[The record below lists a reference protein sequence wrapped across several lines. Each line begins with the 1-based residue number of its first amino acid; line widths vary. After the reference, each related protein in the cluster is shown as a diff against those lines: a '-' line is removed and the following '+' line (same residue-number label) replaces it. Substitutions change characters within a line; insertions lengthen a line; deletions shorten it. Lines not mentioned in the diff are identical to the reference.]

1 VARRSGLGRGLDA
14 ILPAEG
20 AAPPAPESVP
30 TEEQTTVGVQT
41 VPIDAVHPN
50 RYQPRKHFDDESLAE
65 LTASIALVGVL
76 QPVLVRPVEGGYEL
90 VAGER
95 RWRAARAAGLTDI
108 PALVR
113 ETDDQAALAQAVVE
127 NVQRA
132 DLNAIEEAA
141 AYQQL
146 ITEFGLTQE
155 GVAERVAR
163 SRSAVAN
170 TLRLLQLSPGIQR
183 LVIEGDLTAGHARAL
198 LGTEDEAYREAI
210 AEQVVADGWSV
221 REVEDYLRLHG
232 DPEAEPPSPTPAPPP
247 GTTKPAALLELE
259 QLLAD
264 RLSTRVRLELGRRKG
279 KLEIEFADLED
290 LERIFRL
297 IS

>member
-1 VARRSGLGRGLDA
+1 
-14 ILPAEG
+14 
-20 AAPPAPESVP
+20 
-30 TEEQTTVGVQT
+30 VGVET
-41 VPIDAVHPN
+41 LPIDAIHPN
-50 RYQPRKHFDDESLAE
+50 PYQPRKHFDPEALAE
-65 LTASIALVGVL
+65 LADSIRLVGVL
-76 QPVLVRPVEGGYEL
+76 QPVLVRPAGDGYEL

-95 RWRAARAAGLTDI
+95 RWRAAQDAGLTEL

-132 DLNAIEEAA
+132 DLNPIEEAA

-146 ITEFGLTQE
+146 IAEFGLTQDA
-155 GVAERVAR
+155 VAERVGR

-170 TLRLLQLSPGIQR
+170 TLRLLQLSAGLQR
-183 LVIEGDLTAGHARAL
+183 LVVEGQLSAGHGRAL
-198 LGTEDEAYREAI
+198 LGTPDLAYREAI

-221 REVEDYLRLHG
+221 RELEEYVRLHG
-232 DPEAEPPSPTPAPPP
+232 DPDPAPDGPPTAAPP
-247 GTTKPAALLELE
+247 GSTKPAALLELE

-264 RLSTRVRLELGRRKG
+264 RLSTRVRLELGKRKG
-279 KLEIEFADLED
+279 RLEIEFADLED
-290 LERIFRL
+290 LERIYRL

>member
-1 VARRSGLGRGLDA
+1 VQ
-14 ILPAEG
+14 
-20 AAPPAPESVP
+20 SVP
-30 TEEQTTVGVQT
+30 
-41 VPIDAVHPN
+41 IAAIHPN
-50 RYQPRKHFDDESLAE
+50 PYQPRKHFDAEALAE
-65 LTASIALVGVL
+65 LADSIALVGVL
-76 QPVLVRPVEGGYEL
+76 QPVLVRPSADGYEL

-95 RWRAARAAGLTDI
+95 RWRAAQAAGLTEL

-146 ITEFGLTQE
+146 IAEFGLTQDA
-155 GVAERVAR
+155 VAERVGR

-170 TLRLLQLSPGIQR
+170 TLRLLQLNAGLQR
-183 LVIEGDLTAGHARAL
+183 LVIEGQLSAGHARAL
-198 LGTEDEAYREAI
+198 LGTADEAYRDAI

-221 REVEDYLRLHG
+221 RELEEYIRLHG
-232 DPEAEPPSPTPAPPP
+232 DPEPAPAASPP
-247 GTTKPAALLELE
+247 TTPGATKPAALRVGA
-259 QLLAD
+259 QRLAD
-264 RLSTRVRLELGRRKG
+264 RQGPPGRRERG
-279 KLEIEFADLED
+279 GREGED
-290 LERIFRL
+290 LERIYRI